1 MMMNLCYATIH
12 LLNLKSSLPI
22 KQNQKYDKVG
32 VGIFLTAFSSNFRD
46 LCIILKKSKIWFSFK
61 LKNSFFMP

>member
-22 KQNQKYDKVG
+22 KQKYDKVG
-32 VGIFLTAFSSNFRD
+32 VRIFLTAFSSNFRD
-46 LCIILKKSKIWFSFK
+46 LYIILKKSKIWFSFK